1 MQNICKSKVDWDDTL
16 PSNLLNNWNTAISN
30 LQCIGTLSVN
40 RRIENDG
47 KIIKRELHGFCDAS
61 LQGYGACIYLKSV
74 HESGEIDTNIITSK
88 TRVSPIKE
96 QTIPRLELLSA
107 LLLSRLMNS
116 VQSALSKK
124 FNIDER
130 FYWSD
135 SQISIAW
142 IKATNKEFKPFIEN
156 RLVEIRNL
164 TDTHSWNYVKTNSN
178 PADVITRFHEHVNF
192 EENILW
198 WKGPSFLHQSQYVID
213 ENLPENLPEEKHIIN
228 AVFENASKVNLDSI
242 MDISKFSSYSRLV
255 RVTSWLYRFID
266 NLKKSIRNEPINTS
280 LILHPDELKLSET
293 RWIITNQKELST
305 ISNQRKL
312 NELNAITDDQG
323 IIRLKG
329 RLSQAPIP
337 YDART
342 PILLDERHRLSYL
355 IVDSIHR
362 QIKHASSSKH

>member
-1 MQNICKSKVDWDDTL
+1 MRKWKT
-16 PSNLLNNWNTAISN
+16 NNAE
-30 LQCIGTLSVN
+30 L
-40 RRIENDG
+40 RRIINEFSDERINQGITITNTLNINNKLSGENN
-47 KIIKRELHGFCDAS
+47 AS

-107 LLLSRLMNS
+107 LLLSRLMDS
-116 VQSALSKK
+116 VQSVLSKE
-124 FNIDER
+124 FNIDKR

-280 LILHPDELKLSET
+280 PILHPDELKLSET
-293 RWIITNQKELST
+293 RWIITSQKELST
-305 ISNQRKL
+305 ISNRRKL

-342 PILLDERHRLSYL
+342 PILLDERHRLLYL
-355 IVDSIHR
+355 VVDSIHR